1 MTLHTA
7 LLQGTQL
14 LEDGGIAVPRLTAEV
29 LLAHAVGRD
38 RAYLFAHGEQELAEL
53 EWLHYGR
60 YLHQRLQG
68 MPTQYIT
75 KRQEFYGRE
84 FRVSPEVLI
93 PRPET
98 EHVVEVALRH
108 AGWQAEAP
116 APPGCDPGPQDPRL
130 LRDRFLTGCP
140 QGPAPI
146 RILDI
151 GTGSGAL
158 AVTLAIETGAE
169 TWATEISPAAASV
182 AARNA
187 LALSARMHIVVCDVA
202 SAIAASSMSLIVAN
216 PPYVPLDQRDGLQRE
231 VRDFEPHAALF
242 AGPTGFEIY
251 RRIVADAP
259 RVLRPGGWLVME
271 LGFGCEPRVR
281 ELLAGW
287 GEIEVTPDLAGI
299 PRVIAA
305 RAAG

>member
-7 LLQGTQL
+7 LFQGTRL

-29 LLAHAVGRD
+29 LLAHALRRD
-38 RAYLFAHGEQELAEL
+38 RAWLFAHGEKELAEL

-84 FRVSPEVLI
+84 FRVSPDVLI

-108 AGWQAEAP
+108 LGWQAEAP
-116 APPGCDPGPQDPRL
+116 PPPDSKVGQTLPSVNR
-130 LRDRFLTGCP
+130 
-140 QGPAPI
+140 PA

-158 AVTLAIETGAE
+158 AVTLAIETGAD
-169 TWATEISPAAASV
+169 TWATEISPVAASV

-187 LALSARMHIVVCDVA
+187 LALGARIHIVVGDLA
-202 SAIAASSMSLIVAN
+202 SAIAAGSMSLIVAN
-216 PPYVPLDQRDGLQRE
+216 PPYVPLAQREGLQRE

-251 RRIVADAP
+251 QRIVADAP
-259 RVLRPGGWLVME
+259 RVLRPGGWLIME
-271 LGFGCEPRVR
+271 LGFGCEAGVR
-281 ELLAGW
+281 ELLEGW
-287 GEIEVTPDLAGI
+287 REIEVTPDLAGI